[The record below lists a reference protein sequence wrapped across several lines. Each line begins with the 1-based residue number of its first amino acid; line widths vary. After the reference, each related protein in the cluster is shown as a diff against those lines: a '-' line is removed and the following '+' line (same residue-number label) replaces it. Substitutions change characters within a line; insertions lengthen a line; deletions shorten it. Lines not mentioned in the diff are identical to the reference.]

1 MQLEEMDFQ
10 DFEAVKITPQKSGLA
25 KMLNSPIEPSFLDS
39 SGRFGRLLGG
49 PGRIW
54 EVSQGSCGEKS
65 SQNRCHFFRFV
76 LISML
81 GYADRCV
88 NFCELISTCP
98 WGTVEQHS
106 AN

>member
-10 DFEAVKITPQKSGLA
+10 DFEAVKINPAEKSGLRF
-25 KMLNSPIEPSFLDS
+25 KMLHAPIEPSFHDS
-39 SGRFGRLLGG
+39 YGRVEAVVWEG

-54 EVSQGSCGEKS
+54 EVSQGSCGEKA

-81 GYADRCV
+81 GYGD
-88 NFCELISTCP
+88 
-98 WGTVEQHS
+98 G
-106 AN
+106 